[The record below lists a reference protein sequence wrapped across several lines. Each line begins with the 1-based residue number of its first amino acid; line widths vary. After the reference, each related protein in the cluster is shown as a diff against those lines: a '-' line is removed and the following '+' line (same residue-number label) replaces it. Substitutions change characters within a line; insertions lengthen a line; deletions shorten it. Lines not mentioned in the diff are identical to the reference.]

1 MELILLVMLEMVVRE
16 KAQMEMRSASV
27 CLGQN
32 EVGIAAVVGDALL
45 ELMKE
50 MDLAEMLCN

>member
-1 MELILLVMLEMVVRE
+1 
-16 KAQMEMRSASV
+16 MEMRSASV

-32 EVGIAAVVGDALL
+32 EAGIAAAVGDALL

-50 MDLAEMLCN
+50 MDLAEMLCNV